1 MHHRLLFALSSLLA
15 AVVAHGGGDWRD
27 RDDDTRR
34 SGPRVILYQHAGF
47 RGDSIVLYPGDTIDN
62 FSGRTFDNGSK
73 LNDSVSSVRIEGSV
87 EVFLYENSRFRG
99 EALRLTE
106 NARDLTGRP
115 VSASAGQNW
124 NDRIS
129 SLRVERVRGRDWDR
143 GPDRPDRPGG
153 RPPANPEK
161 VIKDTFRD
169 LLDRDP
175 DAGELRDFRSRIID
189 GGWTE
194 RMLRDHLRSEERY
207 RNEAAERIVRR
218 AYREVLGRDA
228 DPSGLRQYT
237 WAVRDKGWTESDVR
251 DDLRKSAE
259 YRNKPRN

>member
-1 MHHRLLFALSSLLA
+1 MQPRLIFVLLSLLA
-15 AVVAHGGGDWRD
+15 AAAPVRADWRD
-27 RDDDTRR
+27 RDDDSRR
-34 SGPRVILYQHAGF
+34 GGPRVILYEHAGF
-47 RGDSIVLYPGDTIDN
+47 RGDSIVLYPGDAIEN
-62 FSGRTFDNGSK
+62 FSGQTFENGAK
-73 LNDSVSSVRIEGSV
+73 LNDSVSSIRVEGNV
-87 EVFLYENSRFRG
+87 EVYLYENSRFRG
-99 EALRLTE
+99 EALRVTE
-106 NARDLTGRP
+106 NTRDLTGRP
-115 VSASAGQNW
+115 VSGSAGQTW

-129 SLRVERVRGRDWDR
+129 SLRVERARGREGDR
-143 GPDRPDRPGG
+143 GPDRPDRPNG

-161 VIKDTFRD
+161 TIKEAFRD
-169 LLDRDP
+169 LLDREP
-175 DAGELRDFRSRIID
+175 DAGELREFRSRIID
-189 GGWTE
+189 AGWTE

-259 YRNKPRN
+259 YRNKPRG